1 MNKQMLCTVSGIIL
15 ILLMSPQ
22 VFAQTSAEPIM
33 SVKHYQSDERYIFG
47 LKLLDLALSQ
57 LDIPYD
63 IHRASGPDV
72 NEGRGERQL
81 LAGRVDLQWLL
92 TTPEREDNFIAV
104 RVPIY
109 RGLLGLR
116 LLLVSQTTVDKMSKI
131 RSLSDLRNY
140 TGGHGRHWTDL
151 SVFAAN
157 NIPVVTNVSYEA
169 LFKQLKIGDFDYFHR
184 GINEICPE
192 LARHDESL
200 AVADGV
206 MLFYPNPVYFFVNK
220 DRPELAERIERGLNR
235 ALENGSYK
243 KLFLAT
249 YSEVIEKSQLPSRS
263 LIRLQ
268 NSTLSPYFPKID
280 TSWWLPKKLQGQF
293 SHTELP

>member
-1 MNKQMLCTVSGIIL
+1 MNKQILCIISGVIL
-15 ILLMSPQ
+15 IQLMSVQ
-22 VFAQTSAEPIM
+22 VFAQATSEPAL
-33 SVKHYQSDERYIFG
+33 SVTHYQSDERYAFG

-57 LDIPYD
+57 QDTPYD
-63 IHRASGPDV
+63 IKKASGPEV

-92 TTPEREDNFIAV
+92 TTPEREEHFIAI

-116 LLLVSQTTVDKMSKI
+116 LLLVSRKRLESMSQI
-131 RSLSDLRNY
+131 RTLSDLRHY
-140 TGGHGRHWTDL
+140 TGGHGRHWSDL

-157 NIPVVTNVSYEA
+157 NMPVVTNVSYEA

-184 GINEICPE
+184 GINEVWPE
-192 LARHDESL
+192 LNSHQDSL

-220 DRPELAERIERGLNR
+220 DRPELAKKIELGLQA
-235 ALENGSYK
+235 ALKNGSYK
-243 KLFLAT
+243 KLFLAS
-249 YSEVIEKSQLPSRS
+249 YAEVIKESQLPSRS
-263 LIRLQ
+263 LIRLK
-268 NSTLSPYFPKID
+268 NPNLSPYFPAID
-280 TSWWLPKKLQGQF
+280 TSWWLPNQLKSKF
-293 SHTELP
+293 SQSQ